1 LALGVEY
8 TSNKGIRMDMEN
20 TATDTPPIEGDP
32 APKGGKVRLLSL
44 DDLDGRTRA
53 AQHVRDTRQDV
64 IADLGGEEQLST
76 LERAAVD
83 HVALLDAMAKD
94 VAARWLQGESVD
106 ASAVPTLVNAFNRS
120 AAILGWRR
128 RAKDVTP
135 DLHDYMRTEK

>member
-1 LALGVEY
+1 
-8 TSNKGIRMDMEN
+8 MEN
-20 TATDTPPIEGDP
+20 STIDTPPIEADS

-44 DDLDGRTRA
+44 DDIDGRTRA
-53 AQHVRDTRQDV
+53 AQHVKNTRQDV

-94 VAARWLQGESVD
+94 VGARWLQGEAVD
-106 ASAVPTLVNAFNRS
+106 PSAVPTLVNAFNRS

-128 RAKDVTP
+128 RSKDVTP
-135 DLHDYMRTEK
+135 DLADYMRTDK